1 MQGLSGDSAHMSM
14 DGLSLYSAMN
24 ELNKRLAGGKIDK
37 IQQTDKEELLLMV
50 RSLGQTYRLL
60 INASAADNRVQL
72 TELKK
77 QAPSEAP
84 MFCMLLRKRIAGG
97 KIVRFEQERLD
108 RVLKISIET
117 YNDLGDLSVFAL
129 YCELMGKHSNII
141 LVNEKGVIVDAIKHV
156 GLGMSSVRFVMPGLE
171 YSAPPAQDKQDPSKA
186 SADDFSMAMCMVGMS
201 IAKALSNAFFGLSPA
216 VAAQLAARYT
226 DKTECTQLSEAER
239 EELAE
244 RLAAFYADMAHGKE
258 KASAVLNALG
268 ETEAVYPFAISGS
281 GIKLYDSIGEALD
294 SLYINSDRREWAK
307 RHGASARKVL
317 QNNIERCEKKLA
329 LYADALNSEEQ
340 MEKCRLYGELL
351 TANLHSLKSGTDTVA
366 VDNYYADP
374 VECIAIPLDRQLTPG
389 ENAQRYYKKYQK
401 LKAARDM
408 AIVQREQTLS
418 ELNYLE
424 GQLDNLTK
432 CTAENE
438 LSELIEELK
447 EQGYIKRDKGGKK
460 KMKHAAS
467 KPMHFV
473 SSTGAD
479 IYVGKNN
486 RQNDELTLR
495 FASPNDIWM
504 HTKNIPGSHVIV
516 KGASEQDTATMTEAA
531 LLAAYYSRA
540 RGSENVAVDYTTRK
554 YVKKP
559 AGAKPGMVIYTTNKT
574 AYVTPSEEAVAGL
587 KER

>member
-1 MQGLSGDSAHMSM
+1 MSM

-216 VAAQLAARYT
+216 VAAQLVARYT

-268 ETEAVYPFAISGS
+268 ETEAVYPFAIAGG

-351 TANLHSLKSGTDTVA
+351 TANLHSLKSGTDTAA
-366 VDNYYADP
+366 VDNYYANP
-374 VECIAIPLDRQLTPG
+374 VERIAIPLDRQLTPG

-418 ELNYLE
+418 EQNYLE

-447 EQGYIKRDKGGKK
+447 DQGYIKRDKGGKK
-460 KMKHAAS
+460 KMKLAAS

-540 RGSENVAVDYTTRK
+540 RGSENVAVDYTPRK

>member
-1 MQGLSGDSAHMSM
+1 MSM

-117 YNDLGDLSVFAL
+117 YNDLGDLSEFAL

-216 VAAQLAARYT
+216 VAAQLVARYT

-244 RLAAFYADMAHGKE
+244 RLVGFYADMAQGKE

-329 LYADALNSEEQ
+329 LYADALNSEDQ

-351 TANLHSLKSGTDTVA
+351 TANLHSLKSGTDTAA

-374 VECIAIPLDRQLTPG
+374 VERIAIPLDRQLTPG

-447 EQGYIKRDKGGKK
+447 DQGYIKRDKGGKK
-460 KMKHAAS
+460 KMKLAAS

-516 KGASEQDTATMTEAA
+516 KGAGEQDTATMTEAA

-540 RGSENVAVDYTTRK
+540 RGSENVAVDYTPRK

>member
-1 MQGLSGDSAHMSM
+1 MSM

-186 SADDFSMAMCMVGMS
+186 SVDDFSMAMCMVGMS

-244 RLAAFYADMAHGKE
+244 RLAAFYADMAQGKE

-268 ETEAVYPFAISGS
+268 ETEAVYPFAIAGG

-329 LYADALNSEEQ
+329 LYADALNSGEQ

-351 TANLHSLKSGTDTVA
+351 TANLHSLKSGTDTAA

-374 VECIAIPLDRQLTPG
+374 VERIAIPLDRQLTPG

-460 KMKHAAS
+460 KMNLAAS

-486 RQNDELTLR
+486 RQNDDLTLR

-540 RGSENVAVDYTTRK
+540 RGSENVAVDYTPRK

>member
-1 MQGLSGDSAHMSM
+1 MSM

-60 INASAADNRVQL
+60 INASASDNRVQL

-117 YNDLGDLSVFAL
+117 YNDLGDLSEFAL

-186 SADDFSMAMCMVGMS
+186 SAGDFSMAMCMVGMG

-216 VAAQLAARYT
+216 VAAQLVARYT

-239 EELAE
+239 EELAS
-244 RLAAFYADMAHGKE
+244 RLAAFYADMAQGKE
-258 KASAVLNALG
+258 KASAVLNVLG

-351 TANLHSLKSGTDTVA
+351 TANLHSLKSGTDTAA

-374 VECIAIPLDRQLTPG
+374 VERIAIPLDRQLTPG

-418 ELNYLE
+418 ELDYLE

-447 EQGYIKRDKGGKK
+447 DQGYIKRDKGGRK
-460 KMKHAAS
+460 KMKLAAS

-540 RGSENVAVDYTTRK
+540 RGSENVAVDYTPRK

>member
-1 MQGLSGDSAHMSM
+1 MSM

-50 RSLGQTYRLL
+50 RSLGQTHRLL

-186 SADDFSMAMCMVGMS
+186 SVDDFSMAMCMVGMS

-216 VAAQLAARYT
+216 VAAQLVARYN

-244 RLAAFYADMAHGKE
+244 RLTAFYADMAHGKE

-268 ETEAVYPFAISGS
+268 ETEAVYPFAIAGG

-294 SLYINSDRREWAK
+294 SLYINNDRREWAK

-351 TANLHSLKSGTDTVA
+351 TANLHSLKSGTDTAA

-374 VECIAIPLDRQLTPG
+374 VERIAIPLDRQLTPG

-401 LKAARDM
+401 LKAAREM

-460 KMKHAAS
+460 KMKLAAS

-540 RGSENVAVDYTTRK
+540 RGSENVAVDYTPRK

>member
-1 MQGLSGDSAHMSM
+1 MSM

-186 SADDFSMAMCMVGMS
+186 SAGDFSMAMRMVGMG

-216 VAAQLAARYT
+216 VAAQLVARYT

-268 ETEAVYPFAISGS
+268 ETEAVYSFAIAGG

-351 TANLHSLKSGTDTVA
+351 TANLHSLKSGTDTAA

-374 VECIAIPLDRQLTPG
+374 VERIAIPLDRQLTPG

-418 ELNYLE
+418 EQNYLE

-447 EQGYIKRDKGGKK
+447 DQGYIKRDKGGKK
-460 KMKHAAS
+460 KMKLAAS

-540 RGSENVAVDYTTRK
+540 RGSENVAVDYTPRK

>member
-1 MQGLSGDSAHMSM
+1 MSM

-186 SADDFSMAMCMVGMS
+186 SADDFSMAMRMVGMG

-216 VAAQLAARYT
+216 VAAQLVARYT

-244 RLAAFYADMAHGKE
+244 RLAAFYADMAQGKE

-329 LYADALNSEEQ
+329 LYADALNSGEQ

-351 TANLHSLKSGTDTVA
+351 TANLHSLKSGTDTAA

-374 VECIAIPLDRQLTPG
+374 VERIAIPLDRQLTPG

-408 AIVQREQTLS
+408 AIVQREQTLN
-418 ELNYLE
+418 ELDYLE

-447 EQGYIKRDKGGKK
+447 DQGYIKRDKGGKK
-460 KMKHAAS
+460 KMKLAAS

-486 RQNDELTLR
+486 RQNDDLTLR

-540 RGSENVAVDYTTRK
+540 RGSENVAVDYTPRK

-574 AYVTPSEEAVAGL
+574 AYVTPNEEAVAGL

>member
-1 MQGLSGDSAHMSM
+1 MSM

-171 YSAPPAQDKQDPSKA
+171 YSAPPAQDKQDPSVA
-186 SADDFSMAMCMVGMS
+186 AAADFSAALSMAGMS

-216 VAAQLAARYT
+216 VAAQLVARYT

-244 RLAAFYADMAHGKE
+244 RLAAFYADMAQGKE

-268 ETEAVYPFAISGS
+268 ETEAVYPFAIAGG

-329 LYADALNSEEQ
+329 LYADALNSGEQ

-351 TANLHSLKSGTDTVA
+351 TANLHSLKSGTDTAA

-374 VECIAIPLDRQLTPG
+374 VERIAIPLDRQLTPG

-460 KMKHAAS
+460 KMKLAAS

-516 KGASEQDTATMTEAA
+516 KGANEQDTATMTEAA

-540 RGSENVAVDYTTRK
+540 RGSENVAVDYTPRK

>member
-1 MQGLSGDSAHMSM
+1 MSM

-50 RSLGQTYRLL
+50 RSLGQTHRLL

-186 SADDFSMAMCMVGMS
+186 SVDDFSMAMCMVGMS

-216 VAAQLAARYT
+216 VAAQLVARYT

-244 RLAAFYADMAHGKE
+244 RLTAFYADMAHGKE

-268 ETEAVYPFAISGS
+268 ETEAVYPFAIAGG

-294 SLYINSDRREWAK
+294 SLYINNDRREWAK

-351 TANLHSLKSGTDTVA
+351 TANLHSLKSGTDTAA

-374 VECIAIPLDRQLTPG
+374 VERIAIPLDRQLTPG

-401 LKAARDM
+401 LKAAREM

-460 KMKHAAS
+460 KMKLAAS

-540 RGSENVAVDYTTRK
+540 RGSENVAVDYTPRK

>member
-1 MQGLSGDSAHMSM
+1 MSM

-141 LVNEKGVIVDAIKHV
+141 LANEKGVIVDAIKHV

-216 VAAQLAARYT
+216 VAAQLVARYT

-244 RLAAFYADMAHGKE
+244 RLAAFYADMAQGKE

-329 LYADALNSEEQ
+329 LYADALNSGEQ

-351 TANLHSLKSGTDTVA
+351 TANLHSLKSGTDTAA

-374 VECIAIPLDRQLTPG
+374 VERIAIPLDRQLTPG

-460 KMKHAAS
+460 KMKLAAS

-504 HTKNIPGSHVIV
+504 HAKNIPGSHVIV

-540 RGSENVAVDYTTRK
+540 RGSENVAVDYTPRK

>member
-1 MQGLSGDSAHMSM
+1 MSM

-216 VAAQLAARYT
+216 VAAQLVARYT
-226 DKTECTQLSEAER
+226 NKTECTQLSEAER

-244 RLAAFYADMAHGKE
+244 RLAAFYADMAQGKE
-258 KASAVLNALG
+258 KASAVLNAFG
-268 ETEAVYPFAISGS
+268 ETEAVYPFAIAGG

-329 LYADALNSEEQ
+329 LYADALNSGEQ

-351 TANLHSLKSGTDTVA
+351 TANLHSLKSGTDTAA

-374 VECIAIPLDRQLTPG
+374 VERIAIPLDRQLTPG

-447 EQGYIKRDKGGKK
+447 DQGYIKRDKGGKK
-460 KMKHAAS
+460 KMKLAAS

-486 RQNDELTLR
+486 RQNDELTLH

-540 RGSENVAVDYTTRK
+540 RGSENVAVDYTPRK

>member
-1 MQGLSGDSAHMSM
+1 MSM

-50 RSLGQTYRLL
+50 RSLGQTHRLL

-216 VAAQLAARYT
+216 VAAQLVARYT

-244 RLAAFYADMAHGKE
+244 RLAAFYADMAQGKE

-329 LYADALNSEEQ
+329 LYADALNSGEQ

-351 TANLHSLKSGTDTVA
+351 TANLHSLKSGTDTAA

-374 VECIAIPLDRQLTPG
+374 VERIAIPLDRQLTPG

-408 AIVQREQTLS
+408 AIVQREQTLN
-418 ELNYLE
+418 ELDYLE

-447 EQGYIKRDKGGKK
+447 DQGYIKRDKGGKK
-460 KMKHAAS
+460 KMKLAAS

-540 RGSENVAVDYTTRK
+540 RGSENVAVDYTPRK

>member
-1 MQGLSGDSAHMSM
+1 MSM

-117 YNDLGDLSVFAL
+117 YNDLGDLSVFSL

-141 LVNEKGVIVDAIKHV
+141 LANEKGVIVDAIKHV

-216 VAAQLAARYT
+216 VAAQLVARYT

-239 EELAE
+239 KELAE
-244 RLAAFYADMAHGKE
+244 RLAAFYADMAQGKE

-294 SLYINSDRREWAK
+294 GLYINSDRREWAK

-329 LYADALNSEEQ
+329 LYADALNSGEQ

-351 TANLHSLKSGTDTVA
+351 TANLHSLKSGTDTAA

-374 VECIAIPLDRQLTPG
+374 VERIAIPLDRQLTPG

-447 EQGYIKRDKGGKK
+447 DQGYIKRDKGGKK
-460 KMKHAAS
+460 KMKLAAS

-486 RQNDELTLR
+486 RQNDELTLH

-540 RGSENVAVDYTTRK
+540 RGSENVAVDYTPRK

>member
-1 MQGLSGDSAHMSM
+1 MSM

-216 VAAQLAARYT
+216 VAAQLVARYT

-244 RLAAFYADMAHGKE
+244 RLAAFYADMAQGKE

-329 LYADALNSEEQ
+329 LYADALNSGEQ

-351 TANLHSLKSGTDTVA
+351 TANLHSLKSGTDTAA

-374 VECIAIPLDRQLTPG
+374 VERIAIPLDRQLTPG

-460 KMKHAAS
+460 KMKLAAS

-473 SSTGAD
+473 SSTGTD

-504 HTKNIPGSHVIV
+504 HAKNIPGSHVIV

-540 RGSENVAVDYTTRK
+540 RGSENVAVDYTPRK

>member
-1 MQGLSGDSAHMSM
+1 MSM

-216 VAAQLAARYT
+216 VAAQLVARYT

-239 EELAE
+239 EELAS
-244 RLAAFYADMAHGKE
+244 RLAAFYADIAQGKE

-268 ETEAVYPFAISGS
+268 ETEAVYPFAIAGG

-307 RHGASARKVL
+307 RHGASSRKVL

-329 LYADALNSEEQ
+329 LYADALNSGEQ

-351 TANLHSLKSGTDTVA
+351 TANLHSLKSGTDTAA

-374 VECIAIPLDRQLTPG
+374 VERIAIPLDRQLTPG

-447 EQGYIKRDKGGKK
+447 EQGYIKRDKGGRK
-460 KMKHAAS
+460 KMKLAAS

-540 RGSENVAVDYTTRK
+540 RGSENVAVDYTPRK

-574 AYVTPSEEAVAGL
+574 AYVTPSEEAVTGL

>member
-1 MQGLSGDSAHMSM
+1 MSM

-216 VAAQLAARYT
+216 VAAQLVARYT

-268 ETEAVYPFAISGS
+268 ETEAVYPFAIAGG

-351 TANLHSLKSGTDTVA
+351 TANLHSLKSGTDTAA

-374 VECIAIPLDRQLTPG
+374 VERIAIPLDRQLTPG

-418 ELNYLE
+418 EQNYLE

-447 EQGYIKRDKGGKK
+447 DQGYIKRDKGGKK
-460 KMKHAAS
+460 KMKLAAS

-473 SSTGAD
+473 SSTGTD

-504 HTKNIPGSHVIV
+504 HAKNIPGSHVIV

-540 RGSENVAVDYTTRK
+540 RGSENVAVDYTPRK

>member
-1 MQGLSGDSAHMSM
+1 MSM

-216 VAAQLAARYT
+216 VAAQLVARYT

-268 ETEAVYPFAISGS
+268 ETEAVYPFAIAGG

-351 TANLHSLKSGTDTVA
+351 TANLHSLKSGTDTAA

-374 VECIAIPLDRQLTPG
+374 VEHIAIPLDRQLTPG

-401 LKAARDM
+401 LKAARDI

-447 EQGYIKRDKGGKK
+447 EQGYIKRDKGGRK
-460 KMKHAAS
+460 KMKLAAS

-540 RGSENVAVDYTTRK
+540 RGSENVAVDYTPRK

-559 AGAKPGMVIYTTNKT
+559 VGAKPGMVIYTTNKT

>member
-1 MQGLSGDSAHMSM
+1 MSM

-141 LVNEKGVIVDAIKHV
+141 LANEKGVIVDAIKHV

-186 SADDFSMAMCMVGMS
+186 SADDFSIAMCMVGMS

-216 VAAQLAARYT
+216 VAAQLVARYT

-239 EELAE
+239 KELAE
-244 RLAAFYADMAHGKE
+244 RLAAFYADMAQGKE

-294 SLYINSDRREWAK
+294 GLYINSDRREWAK

-329 LYADALNSEEQ
+329 LYADALNSGEQ

-351 TANLHSLKSGTDTVA
+351 TANLHSLKSGTDTAA

-374 VECIAIPLDRQLTPG
+374 VERIAIPLDRQLTPG

-447 EQGYIKRDKGGKK
+447 DQGYIKRDKGGKK
-460 KMKHAAS
+460 KMKLAAS

-540 RGSENVAVDYTTRK
+540 RGSENVAVDYTPRK

>member
-1 MQGLSGDSAHMSM
+1 MSM

-117 YNDLGDLSVFAL
+117 YNDLGDLSEFAL

-186 SADDFSMAMCMVGMS
+186 SAGDFSMAMCMVGMS

-216 VAAQLAARYT
+216 VAAQLVARYT

-244 RLAAFYADMAHGKE
+244 RLTAFYADMAQGKE

-268 ETEAVYPFAISGS
+268 ETEAVYPFAIAGG

-351 TANLHSLKSGTDTVA
+351 TANLHSLKSGTDTAA

-374 VECIAIPLDRQLTPG
+374 VERIAIPLDRQLTPG

-447 EQGYIKRDKGGKK
+447 DQGYIKRDKGGKK
-460 KMKHAAS
+460 KMKLAAS

-516 KGASEQDTATMTEAA
+516 KGASEQDTAAMTEAA

-540 RGSENVAVDYTTRK
+540 RGSENVAVDYTPRK

>member
-1 MQGLSGDSAHMSM
+1 MSM

-50 RSLGQTYRLL
+50 RSLGQTHRLL

-97 KIVRFEQERLD
+97 KIVRFDQERLD

-186 SADDFSMAMCMVGMS
+186 SVDDFSMAMCMVGMS

-216 VAAQLAARYT
+216 VAAQLVARYT

-244 RLAAFYADMAHGKE
+244 RLTAFYADMAHGKE

-268 ETEAVYPFAISGS
+268 ETEAVYPFAIAGG

-294 SLYINSDRREWAK
+294 SLYINNDRREWAK

-351 TANLHSLKSGTDTVA
+351 TANLHSLKSGTDTAA

-374 VECIAIPLDRQLTPG
+374 VERIAIPLDRQLTPG

-401 LKAARDM
+401 LKAAREM

-460 KMKHAAS
+460 KMKLAAS

-540 RGSENVAVDYTTRK
+540 RGSENVAVDYTPRK

>member
-1 MQGLSGDSAHMSM
+1 MSM

-60 INASAADNRVQL
+60 INASASDNRVQL

-141 LVNEKGVIVDAIKHV
+141 LVNETGVIVDAIKHV

-216 VAAQLAARYT
+216 VAAQLVARYT

-244 RLAAFYADMAHGKE
+244 RLAAFYADMAQGKE

-268 ETEAVYPFAISGS
+268 ETEAVYPFAIAGG

-329 LYADALNSEEQ
+329 LYADALNSGEQ

-351 TANLHSLKSGTDTVA
+351 TANLHSLKSGTDTAA

-374 VECIAIPLDRQLTPG
+374 VERIAIPLDRQLTPG

-460 KMKHAAS
+460 KMKLAAS

-540 RGSENVAVDYTTRK
+540 RGSENVAVDYTPRK

>member
-1 MQGLSGDSAHMSM
+1 MSM
-14 DGLSLYSAMN
+14 DGLSLYSAMY

-60 INASAADNRVQL
+60 INASASDNRVQL

-186 SADDFSMAMCMVGMS
+186 SAGDFSMAMCMVGMG

-216 VAAQLAARYT
+216 VAAQLVARYT

-244 RLAAFYADMAHGKE
+244 RLAAFYADMAQGKE

-268 ETEAVYPFAISGS
+268 ETEAVYPFAIAGG

-329 LYADALNSEEQ
+329 LYADALNSGEQ

-351 TANLHSLKSGTDTVA
+351 TANLHSLKSGTDTAA

-374 VECIAIPLDRQLTPG
+374 VERIAIPLDRQLTPG

-460 KMKHAAS
+460 KMKLAAS

-504 HTKNIPGSHVIV
+504 HAKNIPGSHVIV

-540 RGSENVAVDYTTRK
+540 RGSENVAVDYTPRK

>member
-1 MQGLSGDSAHMSM
+1 MSM

-216 VAAQLAARYT
+216 VAAQLVARYT

-244 RLAAFYADMAHGKE
+244 RLAAFYADMAQGKE

-268 ETEAVYPFAISGS
+268 ETEAVYPFAIAGG

-351 TANLHSLKSGTDTVA
+351 TANLHSLKSGTDTAA

-374 VECIAIPLDRQLTPG
+374 VERIAIPLDRQLTPG

-447 EQGYIKRDKGGKK
+447 DQGYIKRDKGGKK
-460 KMKHAAS
+460 KMKLAAS

-540 RGSENVAVDYTTRK
+540 RGSENVAVDYTPRK

>member
-1 MQGLSGDSAHMSM
+1 MSM

-84 MFCMLLRKRIAGG
+84 MFYMLLRKRIAGG

-186 SADDFSMAMCMVGMS
+186 SAGDFSMAMCMVGMS

-216 VAAQLAARYT
+216 VAAQLVARYT

-244 RLAAFYADMAHGKE
+244 RLAAFYADMAQGKE

-268 ETEAVYPFAISGS
+268 ETEAVYPFAISGG

-329 LYADALNSEEQ
+329 LYADALNSGEQ
-340 MEKCRLYGELL
+340 TEKCRLYGELL
-351 TANLHSLKSGTDTVA
+351 TANLHSLKSGTDTAA

-374 VECIAIPLDRQLTPG
+374 VERIAIPLDRQLTPG

-447 EQGYIKRDKGGKK
+447 EQGYIKRDKGGRK
-460 KMKHAAS
+460 KMKLAAS

-540 RGSENVAVDYTTRK
+540 RGSENVAVDYTPRK

>member
-1 MQGLSGDSAHMSM
+1 MSM

-216 VAAQLAARYT
+216 VAAQLVARYT

-244 RLAAFYADMAHGKE
+244 RLAAFYADMAQGKE

-268 ETEAVYPFAISGS
+268 ETEAVYPFAIAGG

-329 LYADALNSEEQ
+329 LYADALNSGEQ

-351 TANLHSLKSGTDTVA
+351 TANLHSLKSGTDTAA

-447 EQGYIKRDKGGKK
+447 DQGYIKRDKGGKK
-460 KMKHAAS
+460 KMKLAAS

-540 RGSENVAVDYTTRK
+540 RGSENVAVDYTPRK

-574 AYVTPSEEAVAGL
+574 AYVTPSEEAVARL

>member
-1 MQGLSGDSAHMSM
+1 MSM

-50 RSLGQTYRLL
+50 RSLGQTHRLL

-108 RVLKISIET
+108 RVLKISIDT

-186 SADDFSMAMCMVGMS
+186 SVDDFSMAMCMVGMS

-216 VAAQLAARYT
+216 VAAQLVARYT

-244 RLAAFYADMAHGKE
+244 RLTAFYADMAHGKE

-268 ETEAVYPFAISGS
+268 ETEAVYPFAIAGG

-294 SLYINSDRREWAK
+294 SLYINNDRREWAK

-351 TANLHSLKSGTDTVA
+351 TANLHSLKSGTDTAA

-374 VECIAIPLDRQLTPG
+374 VERIAIPLDRQLTPG

-401 LKAARDM
+401 LKAAREM

-460 KMKHAAS
+460 KMKLAAS

-540 RGSENVAVDYTTRK
+540 RGSENVAVDYTPRK

>member
-1 MQGLSGDSAHMSM
+1 MSM

-216 VAAQLAARYT
+216 VAAQLVARYT

-244 RLAAFYADMAHGKE
+244 RLAAFYADMAQGKE

-294 SLYINSDRREWAK
+294 GLYINSDRREWAK

-329 LYADALNSEEQ
+329 LYADALNSGEQ

-351 TANLHSLKSGTDTVA
+351 TANLHSLKSGTDTAA

-374 VECIAIPLDRQLTPG
+374 VERIAIPLDRQLTPG

-460 KMKHAAS
+460 KMKLAAS

-504 HTKNIPGSHVIV
+504 HAKNIPGSHVIV

-540 RGSENVAVDYTTRK
+540 RGSENVAVDYTPRK

>member
-1 MQGLSGDSAHMSM
+1 MSM

-141 LVNEKGVIVDAIKHV
+141 LANEKGVIVDAIKHV

-216 VAAQLAARYT
+216 VAAQLVARYT

-239 EELAE
+239 KELAE
-244 RLAAFYADMAHGKE
+244 RLAAFYADMAQGKE

-294 SLYINSDRREWAK
+294 GLYINSDRREWAK

-329 LYADALNSEEQ
+329 LYADALNSGEQ

-351 TANLHSLKSGTDTVA
+351 TANLHSLKSGTDTAA

-374 VECIAIPLDRQLTPG
+374 VERIAIPLDRQLTPG

-447 EQGYIKRDKGGKK
+447 DQGYIKRDKGGKK
-460 KMKHAAS
+460 KMKLAAS

-504 HTKNIPGSHVIV
+504 HAKNIPGSHVIV

-540 RGSENVAVDYTTRK
+540 RGSENVAVDYTPRK

>member
-1 MQGLSGDSAHMSM
+1 MSM

-37 IQQTDKEELLLMV
+37 IQQTDKDELLLMV

-186 SADDFSMAMCMVGMS
+186 SVDDFSMAMCMVGMS

-216 VAAQLAARYT
+216 VAAQLVARYT

-268 ETEAVYPFAISGS
+268 ETEAVYPFAIAGG

-351 TANLHSLKSGTDTVA
+351 TANLHSLKSGTDTAA

-374 VECIAIPLDRQLTPG
+374 VERIAIPLDRQLTPG

-418 ELNYLE
+418 EQNYLE

-447 EQGYIKRDKGGKK
+447 DQGYIKRDKGGKK
-460 KMKHAAS
+460 KMKLAAS

-540 RGSENVAVDYTTRK
+540 RGSENVAVDYTPRK

>member
-1 MQGLSGDSAHMSM
+1 MSM
-14 DGLSLYSAMN
+14 DGLSLYSAMY

-60 INASAADNRVQL
+60 INASASDNRVQL

-216 VAAQLAARYT
+216 VAAQLVARYT

-244 RLAAFYADMAHGKE
+244 RLAAFYADMAQGKE

-281 GIKLYDSIGEALD
+281 RIKLYDSIGEALD

-329 LYADALNSEEQ
+329 LYADALNSGEQ

-351 TANLHSLKSGTDTVA
+351 TANLHSLKSGTDTAA
-366 VDNYYADP
+366 VDNYYANP
-374 VECIAIPLDRQLTPG
+374 VERIAIPLDRQLTPG

-447 EQGYIKRDKGGKK
+447 DQGYIKRDKGGKK
-460 KMKHAAS
+460 KMKLAAS

-540 RGSENVAVDYTTRK
+540 RGSENVAVDYTPRK

>member
-1 MQGLSGDSAHMSM
+1 MSM

-141 LVNEKGVIVDAIKHV
+141 LANEKGVIVDAIKHV

-216 VAAQLAARYT
+216 VAAQLVARYT

-239 EELAE
+239 KELAE
-244 RLAAFYADMAHGKE
+244 RLAAFYADMAQGKE

-294 SLYINSDRREWAK
+294 GLYINSDRREWAK

-329 LYADALNSEEQ
+329 LYADALNSGEQ

-351 TANLHSLKSGTDTVA
+351 TANLHSLKSGTDTAA

-374 VECIAIPLDRQLTPG
+374 VERIAIPLDRQLTPG

-447 EQGYIKRDKGGKK
+447 DQGYIKRDKGGKK
-460 KMKHAAS
+460 KMKLAAS

-486 RQNDELTLR
+486 RQNDELTLH

-504 HTKNIPGSHVIV
+504 HTKSIPGSHVIV

-540 RGSENVAVDYTTRK
+540 RGSENVAVDYTPRK

>member
-1 MQGLSGDSAHMSM
+1 MSM

-216 VAAQLAARYT
+216 VAAQLVARYT

-268 ETEAVYPFAISGS
+268 ETEAVYPFAIAGG

-351 TANLHSLKSGTDTVA
+351 TANLHSLKSGTDTAA

-374 VECIAIPLDRQLTPG
+374 VERIAIPLDRQLTPR

-418 ELNYLE
+418 EQNYLE

-447 EQGYIKRDKGGKK
+447 DQGYIKRDKGGKK
-460 KMKHAAS
+460 KMKLAAS

-540 RGSENVAVDYTTRK
+540 RGSENVAVDYTPRK

>member
-1 MQGLSGDSAHMSM
+1 MSM

-117 YNDLGDLSVFAL
+117 YNDLGDLSEFAL

-186 SADDFSMAMCMVGMS
+186 SAGDFSMAMCMVGMG

-216 VAAQLAARYT
+216 VAAQLVARYT

-244 RLAAFYADMAHGKE
+244 RLTAFYADMAQGKE

-294 SLYINSDRREWAK
+294 SLYTNSDRREWAK

-351 TANLHSLKSGTDTVA
+351 TANLHSLKSGTDTAA

-374 VECIAIPLDRQLTPG
+374 VERIAIPLDRQLTPG

-447 EQGYIKRDKGGKK
+447 DQGYIKRDKGGKK
-460 KMKHAAS
+460 KMKLAAS

-516 KGASEQDTATMTEAA
+516 KGASEQDTAAMTEAA

-540 RGSENVAVDYTTRK
+540 RGSENVAVDYTPRK

>member
-1 MQGLSGDSAHMSM
+1 MSM

-216 VAAQLAARYT
+216 VAAQLVARYT

-244 RLAAFYADMAHGKE
+244 RLAAFYADMAQGKE

-268 ETEAVYPFAISGS
+268 ETEAVYPFAIAGG
-281 GIKLYDSIGEALD
+281 GIKLYDSIGEAFD

-329 LYADALNSEEQ
+329 LYADVLNSGEQ

-351 TANLHSLKSGTDTVA
+351 TANLHSLKSGTDTAA

-374 VECIAIPLDRQLTPG
+374 VERIAIPLDRQLTPG

-418 ELNYLE
+418 ELDYLE

-447 EQGYIKRDKGGKK
+447 DQGYIKRDKGGRK
-460 KMKHAAS
+460 KMKLAAS

-516 KGASEQDTATMTEAA
+516 KGASEQDTAAMTEAA

-540 RGSENVAVDYTTRK
+540 RGSENVAVDYTPRK

>member
-1 MQGLSGDSAHMSM
+1 MSM

-60 INASAADNRVQL
+60 INASASDNRVQL

-216 VAAQLAARYT
+216 VAAQLVARYT

-244 RLAAFYADMAHGKE
+244 RLAAFYADMAQGKE

-268 ETEAVYPFAISGS
+268 ETEAVYPFAIAGG

-329 LYADALNSEEQ
+329 LYADALNSGEQ

-351 TANLHSLKSGTDTVA
+351 TANLHSLKSGTDTAA

-374 VECIAIPLDRQLTPG
+374 VEPIAIPLDRQLTPG

-460 KMKHAAS
+460 KMKLAAS

-540 RGSENVAVDYTTRK
+540 RGSENVAVDYTPRK

-574 AYVTPSEEAVAGL
+574 AYVTPSEEAVARL

>member
-1 MQGLSGDSAHMSM
+1 MSM

-141 LVNEKGVIVDAIKHV
+141 LANEKGVIVDAIKHV

-216 VAAQLAARYT
+216 VAAQLVARYT

-239 EELAE
+239 KELAE
-244 RLAAFYADMAHGKE
+244 RLAAFYADMAQGKE

-329 LYADALNSEEQ
+329 LYADALNSGEQ

-351 TANLHSLKSGTDTVA
+351 TANLHSLKSGTDTAA

-374 VECIAIPLDRQLTPG
+374 VERIAIPLDRQLTPG

-460 KMKHAAS
+460 KMKLAAS

-504 HTKNIPGSHVIV
+504 HAKNIPGSHVIV

-540 RGSENVAVDYTTRK
+540 RGSENVAVDYTPRK

>member
-1 MQGLSGDSAHMSM
+1 MSM

-141 LVNEKGVIVDAIKHV
+141 LVNEKGVIVNAIKHV

-216 VAAQLAARYT
+216 VAAQLVARYT

-244 RLAAFYADMAHGKE
+244 RLAAFYADMAQGKE
-258 KASAVLNALG
+258 KASAVLNAFG
-268 ETEAVYPFAISGS
+268 ETEAVYPFAIAGG

-329 LYADALNSEEQ
+329 LYADALNSGEQ

-351 TANLHSLKSGTDTVA
+351 TANLHSLKSGTDTAA

-374 VECIAIPLDRQLTPG
+374 VERIAIPLDRQLTPG

-447 EQGYIKRDKGGKK
+447 DQGYIKRDKGGKK
-460 KMKHAAS
+460 KMKLAAS

-486 RQNDELTLR
+486 RQNDELTLH

-540 RGSENVAVDYTTRK
+540 RGSENVAVDYTPRK

>member
-1 MQGLSGDSAHMSM
+1 MSM

-108 RVLKISIET
+108 RVLRISIET

-216 VAAQLAARYT
+216 VAAQLVARYT

-244 RLAAFYADMAHGKE
+244 RLAAFYADMAQGKE

-268 ETEAVYPFAISGS
+268 ETEAVYPFAIAGG

-329 LYADALNSEEQ
+329 LYADALNSGEQ

-351 TANLHSLKSGTDTVA
+351 TANLHSLKSGTDTAA

-374 VECIAIPLDRQLTPG
+374 VERIAIPLDRQLTPG

-408 AIVQREQTLS
+408 AIVQREQTLN
-418 ELNYLE
+418 ELDYLE

-447 EQGYIKRDKGGKK
+447 DQGYIKRDKGGKK
-460 KMKHAAS
+460 KMKLAAS

-540 RGSENVAVDYTTRK
+540 RGSENVAVDYTPRK

>member
-1 MQGLSGDSAHMSM
+1 MSM

-216 VAAQLAARYT
+216 VAAQLVARYT

-244 RLAAFYADMAHGKE
+244 RLAAFYADMAQGKE

-351 TANLHSLKSGTDTVA
+351 TANLHSLKSGTDTAA

-374 VECIAIPLDRQLTPG
+374 VERIAIPLDRQLTPG

-447 EQGYIKRDKGGKK
+447 DQGYIKRDKGGKK
-460 KMKHAAS
+460 KMKLAAS

-473 SSTGAD
+473 SSTGTD

-504 HTKNIPGSHVIV
+504 HAKNIPGSHVIV

-540 RGSENVAVDYTTRK
+540 RGSENVAVDYTPRK

>member
-1 MQGLSGDSAHMSM
+1 MSM

-186 SADDFSMAMCMVGMS
+186 SVDDFSMAMCMVGMS

-216 VAAQLAARYT
+216 VAAQLVARYT

-268 ETEAVYPFAISGS
+268 ETEAVYPFAIAGG

-351 TANLHSLKSGTDTVA
+351 TANLHSLKSGTDTAA

-374 VECIAIPLDRQLTPG
+374 VERIAIPLDRQLTPG

-447 EQGYIKRDKGGKK
+447 DQGYIKRDKGGRK
-460 KMKHAAS
+460 KMKLATS

-516 KGASEQDTATMTEAA
+516 KGASEQDTAAMTEAA

-540 RGSENVAVDYTTRK
+540 RGSENVAVDYTPRK